1 MENNET
7 INKFIYKFTIMKIYH
22 NPRCTKSRQT
32 LAIIEEKGIEVE
44 KVLYLENAL
53 TKIELIHILKKLGI
67 DAEKLVRKSEVIY
80 KEKYKG
86 KNLSEEK
93 WIEVMVENPKLIER
107 PIVVKGEKAIIGRPP
122 ENVKDLF

>member
-7 INKFIYKFTIMKIYH
+7 INKFIFKFTIMKIYH